1 MMTARPQKIVIV
13 GVGNILCGDEGVGVH
28 VIEELKKHRL
38 PDNVKV
44 YDCGTAGLEVLELLD
59 EADKA
64 IIVDAVT
71 AGMEPGKICH
81 YKLSEI
87 NVEERKMT
95 MLSLH
100 ELDLAR
106 AIKIGENA
114 YKLPENIII
123 VGVEPKSLQFG
134 MGLTKEIKE
143 AIPRVVQYVLKLV
156 APDLMRRHYNFRST
170 RFNSAQSCSQLRV

>member
-1 MMTARPQKIVIV
+1 MRTARPQKIVIV

-38 PDNVKV
+38 PDNVEV
-44 YDCGTAGLEVLELLD
+44 CDCGTAGLEVLEFL
-59 EADKA
+59 EESDKA

-71 AGMEPGKICH
+71 AGMEPGKIYQYRLGETH
-81 YKLSEI
+81 A
-87 NVEERKMT
+87 EEGKMK

-100 ELDLAR
+100 ELDLTR

-114 YKLPENIII
+114 YKLPKNIMI

-134 MGLTKEIKE
+134 MGLTKEIKK
-143 AIPRVVQYVLKLV
+143 AIPRVVQDILKLV